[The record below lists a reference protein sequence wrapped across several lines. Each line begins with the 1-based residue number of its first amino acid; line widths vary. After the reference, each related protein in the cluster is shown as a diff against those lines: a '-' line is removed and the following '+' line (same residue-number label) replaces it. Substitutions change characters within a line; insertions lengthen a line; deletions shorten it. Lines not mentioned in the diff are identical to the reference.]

1 MGYLFKAKK
10 KAKSAKGN
18 ALLNKAFPL
27 KSSLKTF
34 PFKNLSLHNCFSL
47 FCFFFLFSFYINKE
61 LKTFLYALFTRKK
74 GQKAARGEA
83 YPAKRSPLCITL
95 AAKCSNSLFMLF
107 ILFLSIFLYGKHKNF
122 FIKGSIS

>member
-10 KAKSAKGN
+10 KAKSEKGN
-18 ALLNKAFPL
+18 VLLNKAFPL

-61 LKTFLYALFTRKK
+61 LKTFLYALFDAQK
-74 GQKAARGEA
+74 GPKSGKGGGIPREA
-83 YPAKRSPLCITL
+83 LPPLHH
-95 AAKCSNSLFMLF
+95 S
-107 ILFLSIFLYGKHKNF
+107 GR
-122 FIKGSIS
+122 